1 MLIEE
6 IHFFNIL
13 NFSTYRVLNILIFQ
27 HIDFFQ
33 KNFSILSYKNHEFV
47 FYRHQVVCYN
57 TVTGK

>member
-27 HIDFFQ
+27 YIAFFQ
-33 KNFSILSYKNHEFV
+33 KIFSILNYKNHEFV
-47 FYRHQVVCYN
+47 FYRHQVVRYDI
-57 TVTGK
+57 VTGK